1 MKAMFERTTAT
12 IKRCVGTFVIA
23 TVLAA
28 TAAGASVCFA
38 ADTLATIKQK
48 GVMTVGNSGSYPPFE
63 YMADSK
69 LTGFD
74 VDLADELG
82 KRMGVKIEWMIV
94 DFKGIV
100 AGLVAKR
107 VDVLISAITRTPER
121 AQQVAFSDPYYNA
134 GIGAAVL
141 VNSGIEKPEDLK
153 GKIVGLQIGS
163 SGERYAKSELKDYV
177 TNSKLYDDF
186 VLAVNDLKNKRVD
199 AVINPLPTLR
209 YNTKGVPDIRT
220 TETWNQS
227 DVGINTRLEDTDLM
241 DEINKHLRAMKID
254 GFLASID
261 KKWFGTH

>member
-1 MKAMFERTTAT
+1 MQMIGTRRCT
-12 IKRCVGTFVIA
+12 IAGLIA
-23 TVLAA
+23 LAVL
-28 TAAGASVCFA
+28 SVPGFSAA

-63 YMADSK
+63 FMADGK

-74 VDLADELG
+74 VDLANELG
-82 KRMGVKIEWMIV
+82 KRMGVKIEWVMV

-100 AGLVAKR
+100 ASLVAKR
-107 VDVLISAITRTPER
+107 TDILITALTRTPDR
-121 AQQVAFSDPYYNA
+121 AKQILFSEPYYNA

-141 VNSGIEKPEDLK
+141 VSSGIKKPEDLK
-153 GKIVGLQIGS
+153 GKTVGLQIGS

-177 TNSKLYDDF
+177 TSTKGYDDF

-209 YNTKGVPDIRT
+209 YNTKNDPDIT
-220 TETWNQS
+220 VTETWNQS
-227 DVGINTRLEDTDLM
+227 DVGINTRMEDTALM
-241 DEINKHLRAMKID
+241 AEINKQLAAMKAD
-254 GFLASID
+254 GFLANLD